1 MLTIT
6 KRRQSTLFGH
16 RKTILF
22 GAPSR
27 VMPWQTVLIGSF
39 PGVGLTVMEETVLR
53 AFHCRCH
60 AL

>member
-6 KRRQSTLFGH
+6 KHSQSTLFGH

-22 GAPSR
+22 GALSR
-27 VMPWQTVLIGSF
+27 VMPRQTVLFGSF
-39 PGVGLTVMEETVLR
+39 PGVGLTVVEETFLR
-53 AFHCRCH
+53 AFHCRRH